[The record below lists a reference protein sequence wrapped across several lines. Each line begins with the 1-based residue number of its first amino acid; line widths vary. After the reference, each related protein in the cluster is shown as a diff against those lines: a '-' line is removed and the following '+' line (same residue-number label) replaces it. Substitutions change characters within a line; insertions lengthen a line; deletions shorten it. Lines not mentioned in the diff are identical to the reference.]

1 MKNIFTILFLLLFC
15 SKSFAET
22 ENTLIEGA
30 KIKPIIITTEKIEL
44 LEGMV
49 SSDSIS
55 GEDIS
60 KSPEKNIADITK
72 TLPNVERVGGARGSN
87 SEFKIRGMEDTR
99 ITTKIDGSK
108 VNFRGEYKGRNF
120 ISPFMLSEISV
131 IRGSNSVTEG
141 SGAIAGSVNLKTKE
155 IEDISAEKD
164 ATKGGEIGTSYS
176 SNGKMQSYSGAVFTK
191 KEDIS
196 LLGLYSMTENKDFST
211 PDGKKIAYTSGQTNN
226 AILKLKKKFNET
238 EFLKISSTFFNEN
251 GESTSNP
258 FRVENAGVPINKAL
272 TNKRHSAEL
281 NLNSLNVKLF
291 HDNTKVKEDSIK
303 SERRD
308 TTDAT
313 SYGLNFFGNFKYK
326 DKTFENLFIYGAEFV
341 KDTQSGTRT
350 GKERENLFPTGTS
363 RNEGIYAENI
373 LKIRGFS
380 LLFGARQDY
389 YNLKSNSKEVNHSS
403 DVLKKAVISYEIG
416 GLFTPF
422 VRYSEGYR
430 APLIKEMFAS
440 GNIVTIQ
447 SPGFVGGN
455 LTLVDRFKLDLISNE
470 NLKPEYSQNYETG
483 FKLLK
488 ENLFE
493 NESQS
498 VINFTYFIQDV
509 KNFII
514 QDPSCT
520 AATCQAFSSPAIFA
534 FQYQN
539 LEKVRF
545 KGIEVETKYSSNS
558 YLFSAAI
565 STLKANETRNNN
577 SILQTPGKKLIIK
590 AQKKFE
596 NGLSFGFENISAS
609 SVGKSDFRKYEIP
622 VKPSNSGN
630 STYFADCGPGRGL
643 MLCEETKGYNIT
655 NFNIQYEKKSWL
667 FGASLNNAFNT
678 EYQEQTSF
686 IPGLGR
692 NISVYT
698 KIKM

>member
-1 MKNIFTILFLLLFC
+1 MKNILTILFFLLLC

-22 ENTLIEGA
+22 EDTV
-30 KIKPIIITTEKIEL
+30 IKASKVEPIIITTEKIEL
-44 LEGMV
+44 MEGMV

-72 TLPNVERVGGARGSN
+72 TLPNVERVGGVRGSN

-141 SGAIAGSVNLKTKE
+141 SGAIAGAINLKTKE
-155 IEDISAEKD
+155 VEDIALNKE
-164 ATKGGEIGTSYS
+164 ATYGGELATSYGT
-176 SNGKMQSYSGAVFTK
+176 NGKMQNYSGAAFTRK
-191 KEDIS
+191 DGFS
-196 LLGLYSMTENKDFST
+196 LLGMYSFTENKDFST
-211 PDGKKIAYTSGQTNN
+211 PNHEKINYTSGHTNN
-226 AILKLKKKFNET
+226 AFLKLKKKFNES
-238 EFLKISSTFFNEN
+238 ESVKLSSSVFTEN
-251 GESTSNP
+251 GDSTSNP
-258 FRVENAGVPINKAL
+258 FRIVNSGFPVEKSLANQ
-272 TNKRHSAEL
+272 RHSAEI
-281 NLNSLNVKLF
+281 NLDSFNVKLF
-291 HDNTKVKEDSIK
+291 YDKTNIKEDAIK
-303 SERRD
+303 LERRD
-308 TTDAT
+308 TTDFT

-326 DKTFENLFIYGAEFV
+326 NKTFENLFIYGAEFV
-341 KDTQSGTRT
+341 KDTQSGTRP
-350 GKERENLFPTGTS
+350 GAERANLFPEGTS

-373 LKIRGFS
+373 LKIKGFS

-389 YNLKSNSKEVNHSS
+389 YNLKANSKEVNHSS
-403 DVLKKAVISYEIG
+403 DILKKAVISYEIG

-440 GNIVTIQ
+440 GNIVTITVR
-447 SPGFVGGN
+447 PGLPN
-455 LTLVDRFKLDLISNE
+455 FKLDLITNE

-483 FKLLK
+483 FKFLK

-493 NESQS
+493 SESQS
-498 VINFTYFIQDV
+498 IINFTYFIQDV

-514 QDPSCT
+514 QDPLCT
-520 AATCQAFSSPAIFA
+520 TATCSYYPPKFD

-539 LEKVRF
+539 LDKVRF
-545 KGIEVETKYSSNS
+545 KGIEVEAKYSSNS
-558 YLFSAAI
+558 YLLSVAA
-565 STLKANETRNNN
+565 STLKAYETGNNN
-577 SILQTPGKKLIIK
+577 SILQTPGKKLTIK

-596 NGLSFGFENISAS
+596 NGLSFGVENISAS
-609 SVGKSDFRKYEIP
+609 AVKKDGFRTYNLE
-622 VKPSNSGN
+622 VKPVMLQGISQPANGIFQ
-630 STYFADCGPGRGL
+630 TDCGPGRGL
-643 MLCEETKGYNIT
+643 MLCEETKGYSIT
-655 NFNIQYEKKSWL
+655 NFNVQYEKKSWL
-667 FGASLNNAFNT
+667 LGTSLNNAFNT
-678 EYQEQTSF
+678 EYKEQTSF
-686 IPGLGR
+686 IPGLRR